1 MNDSL
6 VYLTTAT
13 LIVAVVAMIAQTLFI
28 FSLYKSAKAVQQR
41 LSVLAPR
48 AESFLDNA
56 EKTIAEGRKQIA
68 EVSANANAVM
78 AQANQILQIS
88 RTQVVRVDD
97 LLADAS
103 GRARIQMD
111 RVELLLDDTFSRV
124 QETVHA
130 VQGNILKPIREINA
144 VAAGF
149 RTAFQTYVKR
159 GRPSVAQATTDEEM
173 FI

>member
-13 LIVAVVAMIAQTLFI
+13 LIVATVALIAQALFI
-28 FSLYKSAKAVQQR
+28 FGFYKSAKAVQQR

-48 AESFLDNA
+48 AESFLDSA
-56 EKTIAEGRKQIA
+56 EKTLADGRKQIA
-68 EVSANANAVM
+68 EVSANANSVM
-78 AQANQILQIS
+78 AKANEILEIS

-97 LLADAS
+97 LMADAS
-103 GRARIQMD
+103 GRARVQMD
-111 RVELLLDDTFSRV
+111 RVELMLDDTLSRV
-124 QETVHA
+124 QETVRT
-130 VQGNILKPIREINA
+130 VQGSILKPIREINA

-149 RTAFQTYVKR
+149 RTAFQTFAKG
-159 GRPSVAQATTDEEM
+159 GRPSVAQATSDEEM

>member
-13 LIVAVVAMIAQTLFI
+13 LIVAVVALIAQTLFMLGL
-28 FSLYKSAKAVQQR
+28 FKSAKEIQQR
-41 LSVLAPR
+41 LAVLVPR
-48 AESFLDNA
+48 AEAFLDTA
-56 EKTIAEGRKQIA
+56 EKTLADGRKQIA

-78 AQANQILQIS
+78 TNANEILAIS
-88 RTQVVRVDD
+88 HAQVVRVDE

-103 GRARIQMD
+103 GRARVQMD
-111 RVELLLDDTFSRV
+111 RVELMLDDTLSRV
-124 QETVHA
+124 QATVNT
-130 VQGNILKPIREINA
+130 VQGSILKPVREINA

-149 RTAFQTYVKR
+149 RTAFQTFLKG